1 METRYITTSTIPNGL
16 SSTRLNV
23 RLLQRHRSFF
33 SSPILFSA
41 INETSLYP
49 PDNSYQ
55 VHRISRSQPISI
67 NTHSI
72 QPVSR
77 PLSSA
82 DESGPVPKKLR
93 STSRQPEVPKSK
105 PIKSSLDDPLK
116 KARARPA
123 LSFAN
128 IFSFSGSQSTT
139 SSRANPPPGKN
150 NTQPTAGVGTRRS
163 TRLLSGTGTKSH
175 SSKVICSICSRE
187 TSSCYSILFLAPFHS
202 RSTATAPFPKF
213 IDRVRQGRRCHTQ
226 CRRGIF
232 TFTTLCCT
240 LPPV

>member
-1 METRYITTSTIPNGL
+1 METRYITTPTIPNG
-16 SSTRLNV
+16 SSFTRLNV
-23 RLLQRHRSFF
+23 SVLLQRHRSFF
-33 SSPILFSA
+33 SSPLLFSA

-55 VHRISRSQPISI
+55 VHRISRSQPIII
-67 NTHSI
+67 NAHSI
-72 QPVSR
+72 QPASR

-82 DESGPVPKKLR
+82 DEGGPVPKKLR
-93 STSRQPEVPKSK
+93 STSRQPEALKPK
-105 PIKSSLDDPLK
+105 PIKFSLDDPLK

-139 SSRANPPPGKN
+139 SSRANLPPGKN

-175 SSKVICSICSRE
+175 SSKVICSFSSYE
-187 TSSCYSILFLAPFHS
+187 TFSCYNILPLASSHT
-202 RSTATAPFPKF
+202 RSTAAA
-213 IDRVRQGRRCHTQ
+213 
-226 CRRGIF
+226 
-232 TFTTLCCT
+232 TFA
-240 LPPV
+240 